1 MSFDPYSLGKLS
13 IRAEH
18 FEFSRHFLM
27 NFKEHIEIKETA
39 GWPLII
45 FAGVALLWSNL
56 VFPGSYHAVWE
67 ENILLDLGVLTV
79 GGHLKH
85 IVNDLLLPLFFFV
98 VGLEIKHELVR
109 GELSSLRRASMP
121 LAAAAGGMVMPAA
134 IYLAVNMAGGAPEGW
149 GIPVATD
156 VAFALAVLSLFGDR
170 IPHNLKV
177 LTMAFA
183 AADDMGGVLVIALF
197 YTESISA
204 GALAVAGAAYAVMLL
219 FLRYRIFRAY
229 IVYTVLGAVF
239 FLAFL
244 KSGVHTTIAGVLLGL
259 AVPSAPVFLRE
270 TFDEKINELAG
281 HFDEVHTKR
290 RELLASNPP
299 THEQQVRAHEY
310 MNREQT
316 ILGKIDEL
324 LRGTE
329 SPCTRLRRN
338 VTPFTNYLVLPVFA
352 LANAGVVISAD
363 SLALTASSAP
373 AWGIVLGLVLGKPA
387 GILAAAW
394 IASRTGLASLPDE
407 VGWRH
412 VIGMSLFAG
421 IGFTVSLFIAD
432 LAFRG
437 TGVLPL
443 AKMGVLSA
451 SLLAALIGAL
461 YFHLALR
468 KTPGEA

>member
-1 MSFDPYSLGKLS
+1 MSYDPYSLGKLMVRS
-13 IRAEH
+13 EH
-18 FEFSRHFLM
+18 FEFSRRFLR

-39 GWPLII
+39 GRPLII
-45 FAGVALLWSNL
+45 CAFLALVWCNL
-56 VFPGSYHAVWE
+56 AFPETYHLVWGE
-67 ENILLDLGVLTV
+67 EIILDLGILQI

-109 GELSSLRRASMP
+109 GELSSLRRAAMP
-121 LAAAAGGMVMPAA
+121 LAVAAGGMALPAA
-134 IYLAVNMAGGAPEGW
+134 IYLALNLGGGAPEGW

-197 YTESISA
+197 YTESITVP
-204 GALAVAGAAYAVMLL
+204 ALLAAAALYAVMLL
-219 FLRYRIFRAY
+219 LLRYRVFGAY
-229 IVYTVLGAVF
+229 IIYTMLGFVF
-239 FLAFL
+239 FLALL

-259 AVPSAPVFLRE
+259 AVPSNPVFRRD
-270 TFDEKINELAG
+270 TFDEKIGELAR
-281 HFDEVHTKR
+281 HFDEAHRKR
-290 RELLASNPP
+290 KKLLSGPEP
-299 THEQQVRAHEY
+299 THDERIQAHKY
-310 MNREQT
+310 MDREQV

-324 LRGTE
+324 VRGTE
-329 SPCTRLRRN
+329 SPCTRLRRM
-338 VTPFTNYLVLPVFA
+338 VTPFVNYIVLPVFA
-352 LANAGVVISAD
+352 LANAGVVITAD
-363 SLALTASSAP
+363 GLSRIFTSDP
-373 AWGIVLGLVLGKPA
+373 AWGIVLGLVAGKPA

-394 IASRTGLASLPDE
+394 TTNRLGLADLPDN

-412 VIGMSLFAG
+412 MTGMALLAG

-437 TGVLPL
+437 AELLPAAKASVL
-443 AKMGVLSA
+443 AA
-451 SLLAALIGAL
+451 SILAALAGGLYLAFAL
-461 YFHLALR
+461 PR
-468 KTPGEA
+468 NKTGQ